1 LGFGATPLWTL
12 YLLTFVC
19 ETIVKRGT
27 KNSFRGDFLAKFGK
41 SIANNF
47 VGGGEKPT
55 EAGIEAAVKYFR

>member
-1 LGFGATPLWTL
+1 MGTL
-12 YLLTFVC
+12 HLLTFVC